1 MSLTDTFT
9 DLLATTL
16 NRYQLDIPSCTAP
29 LDVEEFSGR
38 EALSELYDYQIIFTS
53 PDNDIQAGQLIS
65 KPATLTM
72 GGGLLECLAE
82 CRRVHGVVTT
92 FERISCSADQATYL
106 IHLAPF
112 LALLDKPFRTHRFFV
127 NQSVPGVVE
136 QILREHHLHDWE
148 YEFTLRQTYPKRE
161 QINQYHESDLTFI
174 RRLLAEVGIFYYFT
188 LQPDAKSEV
197 VHFVDAQRGLLPGK
211 TLPVNSPSGMSDS
224 GADSVWGLKV
234 AHHVVEASV
243 TTRDYNHREAQA
255 VLQSAPADM
264 TRGDG
269 EGSTFGDVY
278 HYRLRHL
285 ARGDKTE
292 PATETAN
299 FYARLDHERFL
310 ANQTQITGHSTD
322 ASLAPGQILTVIDTV
337 PSCLPSPLQAP
348 VLITGTGLRASR
360 QHALHVDIMAVPYSE
375 TLCWRPQ
382 LLPRPKVAGT
392 MTARVTS
399 AKPGDI
405 YAWQDAAGLYRVKFD
420 ADRDDKSPGQESMP
434 VRLAKPYG
442 GDLYGFHFPLIQ
454 GTEVAIAFHEGDPDR
469 PYIAHALHD
478 SRHVD
483 PVTEKNS
490 TRNVIRT
497 PANNKLRMED
507 KRGEEHIKLSTEYGG
522 KTQLNLG
529 HNVDAGRSLR
539 GEGAELRTDKWVSV
553 RGGAGVFI
561 TADKQPL
568 AGDNMLSMKEA
579 IAQLENALSL
589 ARSLSDAAETAGA
602 LPADLQSQVKLSEA
616 LKNLAQPGM
625 VLNAPEGVSITS
637 PRAVRIASGS
647 ASVGIMSQLN
657 TDISALK
664 RFTVAAG
671 ETVSMLA
678 QKAGIKLF
686 AAKGKVEI
694 QAQDDALD
702 IMAKQDVSVTSHDGN
717 ILITAKKAL
726 TLNCGGAYI
735 TLENG
740 NIELGCLGNILLRS
754 MNVQK
759 MSPYEYKGNSWSKS
773 GKGNGQVL
781 KDQFGDPVR
790 DADGNIVYEM
800 EESKRPSQEVMDKVL
815 KVQKEMLLK
824 RKAELERWN
833 SQDQAI
839 FKKAFGRTDDDA
851 RSMIAAAV
859 DKELELNE
867 KMTYDK
873 FKFADQ
879 NVHAYVF
886 PGDVNDHFVYIGNK
900 FPKDPLTG
908 ADSQVITLSHEMSH
922 YNDVLST
929 DDIANGKMDFDKS
942 ATFFSDSGS
951 DKALKNAY
959 NFERYFE

>member
-1 MSLTDTFT
+1 MSLTDTLT
-9 DLLATTL
+9 RITNTTL

-53 PDNDIQAGQLIS
+53 PDTDIQAGRLIS

-161 QINQYHESDLTFI
+161 QINQYHESDLAFI

-310 ANQTQITGHSTD
+310 ANQTQITGHTTD
-322 ASLAPGQILTVIDTV
+322 ASLAPGQILRVIDTV

-360 QHALHVDIMAVPYSE
+360 QHALHVDIMAVPYIE
-375 TLCWRPQ
+375 TLCWRSP

-561 TADKQPL
+561 TADKQPS
-568 AGDNMLSMKEA
+568 ASGMMLDMSA
-579 IAQLENALSL
+579 ALSQLQQAQSL
-589 ARSLSDAAETAGA
+589 AESLSSAAEVAKA
-602 LPADLQSQVKLSEA
+602 ELADLQTQKTLLSETLTELKKSA
-616 LKNLAQPGM
+616 LLLSAPAGIAQVTPKTLQLSAGE
-625 VLNAPEGVSITS
+625 NIT
-637 PRAVRIASGS
+637 ATSG
-647 ASVGIMSQLN
+647 GN
-657 TDISALK
+657 TDFSILK
-664 RFTVAAG
+664 KLTVAAG
-671 ETVSMLA
+671 ERISLYA
-678 QKAGIKLF
+678 QKLGIKLF
-686 AAKGKVEI
+686 ASKGKVEI
-694 QAQDDALD
+694 QAQGDEMTLDALKD
-702 IMAKQDVSVTSHDGN
+702 IRVSSSEGK
-717 ILITAKKAL
+717 IIISAKKEIIL
-726 TLNCGGAYI
+726 TSGGGYI
-735 TLENG
+735 RIADGTVECAAPDKI
-740 NIELGCLGNILLRS
+740 IERGAVWQKFGGKSISQAAQEWDSADFAVTPKVAWPYNNAPVAGQG
-754 MNVQK
+754 MK
-759 MSPYEYKGNSWSKS
+759 MSGDD
-773 GKGNGQVL
+773 GQSRNM
-781 KDQFGDPVR
+781 K
-790 DADGNIVYEM
+790 
-800 EESKRPSQEVMDKVL
+800 
-815 KVQKEMLLK
+815 
-824 RKAELERWN
+824 
-833 SQDQAI
+833 
-839 FKKAFGRTDDDA
+839 T
-851 RSMIAAAV
+851 
-859 DKELELNE
+859 
-867 KMTYDK
+867 
-873 FKFADQ
+873 
-879 NVHAYVF
+879 
-886 PGDVNDHFVYIGNK
+886 
-900 FPKDPLTG
+900 
-908 ADSQVITLSHEMSH
+908 
-922 YNDVLST
+922 
-929 DDIANGKMDFDKS
+929 
-942 ATFFSDSGS
+942 SGS
-951 DKALKNAY
+951 GEAQSQKSISIDVMKTYLSE
-959 NFERYFE
+959 ER

>member
-1 MSLTDTFT
+1 MMSLTDTLT
-9 DLLATTL
+9 RITNTTL

-53 PDNDIQAGQLIS
+53 PDTDIQAGQLIS

-161 QINQYHESDLTFI
+161 QINQYHESDLAFI

-375 TLCWRPQ
+375 TLCWRPP

-561 TADKQPL
+561 TADKQPS
-568 AGDNMLSMKEA
+568 ASGMMLDMSA
-579 IAQLENALSL
+579 ALSQLQQAQSL
-589 ARSLSDAAETAGA
+589 AESLSSAAEVAKA
-602 LPADLQSQVKLSEA
+602 ELADLQTQKTLLSETLTELKKSA
-616 LKNLAQPGM
+616 LLM
-625 VLNAPEGVSITS
+625 SAPAGIVQVTPKSLQLSAGENIT
-637 PRAVRIASGS
+637 ATSG
-647 ASVGIMSQLN
+647 GN
-657 TDISALK
+657 TDFSILK
-664 RFTVAAG
+664 KLTVAAG
-671 ETVSMLA
+671 ERISLYA
-678 QKAGIKLF
+678 QKLGIKLL
-686 AAKGKVEI
+686 ASKGKVEI
-694 QAQDDALD
+694 QAQGDEMTLDALKD
-702 IMAKQDVSVTSHDGN
+702 IRVSSSEGK
-717 ILITAKKAL
+717 IIISAKKEIIL
-726 TLNCGGAYI
+726 TSGGGYI
-735 TLENG
+735 RIADGTVECAAPDKI
-740 NIELGCLGNILLRS
+740 IERGAVWQKFGGKSISQAAQEWDSADFAVTPKVAWPYNNAPVTGQG
-754 MNVQK
+754 MK
-759 MSPYEYKGNSWSKS
+759 MSGDD
-773 GKGNGQVL
+773 GQSRNM
-781 KDQFGDPVR
+781 K
-790 DADGNIVYEM
+790 
-800 EESKRPSQEVMDKVL
+800 
-815 KVQKEMLLK
+815 
-824 RKAELERWN
+824 
-833 SQDQAI
+833 
-839 FKKAFGRTDDDA
+839 T
-851 RSMIAAAV
+851 
-859 DKELELNE
+859 
-867 KMTYDK
+867 
-873 FKFADQ
+873 
-879 NVHAYVF
+879 
-886 PGDVNDHFVYIGNK
+886 
-900 FPKDPLTG
+900 
-908 ADSQVITLSHEMSH
+908 
-922 YNDVLST
+922 
-929 DDIANGKMDFDKS
+929 
-942 ATFFSDSGS
+942 SGS
-951 DKALKNAY
+951 GEAQSQKSISIDVMKTYLSE
-959 NFERYFE
+959 ER

>member
-1 MSLTDTFT
+1 MSLTETLPRIT
-9 DLLATTL
+9 TTTL

-53 PDNDIQAGQLIS
+53 PDTDVQAGQLIS

-112 LALLDKPFRTHRFFV
+112 LALLDKSFRTHRFFV

-161 QINQYHESDLTFI
+161 QINQYHESDLAFI

-375 TLCWRPQ
+375 TLCWRPP

-529 HNVDAGRSLR
+529 HNVDEERALR
-539 GEGAELRTDKWVSV
+539 GEGAELRTDDWVAV
-553 RGGAGVFI
+553 RGGKGI
-561 TADKQPL
+561 LLTAEAQPG
-568 AGDNMLSMKEA
+568 ASSKMLEMDEA
-579 IAQLENALSL
+579 IEQLEQALTL
-589 ARSLSDAAETAGA
+589 ARSLQVAAKGAKALLSDA
-602 LPADLQSQVKLSEA
+602 DSQKTLNDSLRYLKMPGLLAHAPFGVGILS
-616 LKNLAQPGM
+616 P
-625 VLNAPEGVSITS
+625 S
-637 PRAVRIASGS
+637 AVRLASGIDS
-647 ASVGIMSQLN
+647 IGLMSGKN
-657 TDISALK
+657 TDISAGHS
-664 RFTVAAG
+664 FTVAAAEG
-671 ETVSMLA
+671 V
-678 QKAGIKLF
+678 GLF
-686 AAKGKVEI
+686 AQHADMKLYAGKGSVDI
-694 QAQDDALD
+694 QSQAATLNAA
-702 IMAKQDVSVTSHDGN
+702 AKQDITICSGEGRIEITAATDLVLKNGDGSFIQLKGSNIILGCAGN
-717 ILITAKKAL
+717 ILHKAANVDQSSPETINTSPVTFPKGYSEGFTTTSSKTGEVKPYTHYRIT
-726 TLNCGGAYI
+726 TSEG
-735 TLENG
+735 E
-740 NIELGCLGNILLRS
+740 
-754 MNVQK
+754 
-759 MSPYEYKGNSWSKS
+759 
-773 GKGNGQVL
+773 
-781 KDQFGDPVR
+781 
-790 DADGNIVYEM
+790 VYEGI
-800 EESKRPSQEVMDKVL
+800 SDAQGKTVPIYTALPSEIKIDHPREIS
-815 KVQKEMLLK
+815 QKPDGE
-824 RKAELERWN
+824 
-833 SQDQAI
+833 
-839 FKKAFGRTDDDA
+839 
-851 RSMIAAAV
+851 
-859 DKELELNE
+859 
-867 KMTYDK
+867 
-873 FKFADQ
+873 
-879 NVHAYVF
+879 
-886 PGDVNDHFVYIGNK
+886 
-900 FPKDPLTG
+900 
-908 ADSQVITLSHEMSH
+908 
-922 YNDVLST
+922 
-929 DDIANGKMDFDKS
+929 
-942 ATFFSDSGS
+942 
-951 DKALKNAY
+951 
-959 NFERYFE
+959 